1 MKHYDTL
8 IIGHICKDKNTDHL
22 GNTVYAAGGAVLFSS
37 ASARALGHRA
47 GVFTRVSQ
55 ADGDLL
61 QSFLLPQE
69 DIYCRFGQTTTLM
82 ENTYFT
88 PDKEKRRSVC
98 AAQGDPIC
106 PDDLPADV
114 TADIYHLAGLVVG
127 DYAPDM
133 IPALSK
139 KGKVAVDVQ
148 GYLRNVDRAKGGEMY
163 FADWAKK
170 KELLPYITYLK
181 TDAAEAE
188 ILTGTDD
195 RRKAAEMLAEWGA
208 KEVVITHN
216 TEVLVYADGK
226 IFTCPIR
233 ARSLAGRTGRGDT
246 TFAAYIC
253 ERKNASPAEAL
264 LTATATV
271 SLKMETPGPFK
282 GTRADVEQYIAD
294 YYKGEKKMEKTI
306 KINGMMCPRCEAHVK
321 EALEALDGVE
331 TAVPSHTANNAVL
344 TLSADVPDAALK
356 AAVEAAGYQWAE

>member
-37 ASARALGHRA
+37 ASAYALGHRA
-47 GVFTRVSQ
+47 AVFTRVSQ
-55 ADGDLL
+55 ADKDLL
-61 QSFLLPQE
+61 QSFLLPE
-69 DIYCRFGQTTTLM
+69 ADIYCRFGQTTTLM

-98 AAQGDPIC
+98 AAQGDPIG
-106 PDDLPADV
+106 PDDLPGDV

-163 FADWAKK
+163 FADWAHK
-170 KELLPYITYLK
+170 KELLPHIAYLK

-195 RRKAAEMLAEWGA
+195 RRKAAAMLADWGA

-226 IFTCPIR
+226 IFTCPIK

-253 ERKNASPAEAL
+253 ERKNAAPAEAL

-282 GTRADVEQYIAD
+282 GTRADVEAFIRK
-294 YYKGEKKMEKTI
+294 YYK
-306 KINGMMCPRCEAHVK
+306 
-321 EALEALDGVE
+321 
-331 TAVPSHTANNAVL
+331 
-344 TLSADVPDAALK
+344 
-356 AAVEAAGYQWAE
+356 